1 MLVSMSVY
9 SSNNIASKFRPF
21 HPLQYLESYFE
32 IETYKYLGKIYF
44 AFFTTVEFIF
54 KRNNVLA
61 LDIFNA
67 IFNEILFIS
76 EYALSYSTYM
86 YI

>member
-1 MLVSMSVY
+1 MMLVSMSVY

-44 AFFTTVEFIF
+44 ACFTTAAFHF
-54 KRNNVLA
+54 QKK
-61 LDIFNA
+61 
-67 IFNEILFIS
+67 
-76 EYALSYSTYM
+76 
-86 YI
+86 